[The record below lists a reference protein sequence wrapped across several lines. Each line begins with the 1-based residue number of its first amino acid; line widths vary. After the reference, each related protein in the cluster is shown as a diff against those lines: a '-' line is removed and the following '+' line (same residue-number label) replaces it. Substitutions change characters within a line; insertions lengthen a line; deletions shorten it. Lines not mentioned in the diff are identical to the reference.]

1 MSSKRKLGA
10 GLSLLLKNN
19 NPNSEISNLGDFNF
33 VNLNINFIKPNPNQ
47 PRKHFDAEKIE
58 ELSESIKLHGL
69 LQPIIVKKI
78 DEQEYSIIAG
88 ERRYRAMKLA
98 EFTEIPAIVL
108 NSDEG
113 LFQKALIEN
122 IQRENLNIIEEAEA
136 YKLIIED
143 LQCTH
148 EELSKKIS
156 KSRPYITNILRLL
169 SLPDVIVEGLRENK
183 ISNSHAKILLS
194 TEDPTYYYEK
204 ILEEK
209 LSVRH
214 LDELIKQE
222 NGIEES
228 EHKDEEFD
236 VAKILNNKNKVN
248 DSEEIISFDK
258 KVISDIQ
265 KQIHE
270 ATDLDV
276 HLKIDNN
283 ENGSL
288 IIKFKS
294 IEELQNIIKLML

>member
-19 NPNSEISNLGDFNF
+19 NPNSEISNFGDFNF

-47 PRKHFDAEKIE
+47 PRKHFDEEKIE

-143 LQCTH
+143 LKCTH

-156 KSRPYITNILRLL
+156 KSRLITCKG
-169 SLPDVIVEGLRENK
+169 E
-183 ISNSHAKILLS
+183 
-194 TEDPTYYYEK
+194 
-204 ILEEK
+204 
-209 LSVRH
+209 
-214 LDELIKQE
+214 
-222 NGIEES
+222 
-228 EHKDEEFD
+228 
-236 VAKILNNKNKVN
+236 
-248 DSEEIISFDK
+248 
-258 KVISDIQ
+258 
-265 KQIHE
+265 
-270 ATDLDV
+270 
-276 HLKIDNN
+276 
-283 ENGSL
+283 
-288 IIKFKS
+288 
-294 IEELQNIIKLML
+294 NIIITFVFVTKHSKKLDSFISYFFYFF